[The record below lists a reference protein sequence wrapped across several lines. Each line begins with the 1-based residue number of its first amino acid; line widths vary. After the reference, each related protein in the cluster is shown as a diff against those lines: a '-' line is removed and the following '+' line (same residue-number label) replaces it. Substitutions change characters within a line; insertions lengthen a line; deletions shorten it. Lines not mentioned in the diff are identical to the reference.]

1 VSDRPGG
8 GNSESRRPPEKGR
21 GSGQPQRRFK
31 RRPRSRA
38 GPPSAG
44 TGRGQGPI
52 GLARIDGENYEL
64 VHPRGV
70 KEAELDYEEGIE
82 IWKAGDP
89 EAARDALRY
98 ALSACHDN
106 LWVHVALGQIALL
119 EFRDPAL
126 ARGHFGYAFELA
138 NRALPGGFTG
148 QLPRDRPN
156 NRPFYSALEGLV
168 QSLEALGRHVECE
181 SLRALGIRLSAGP
194 HDDLGAK
201 AR

>member
-8 GNSESRRPPEKGR
+8 GNSESRRPPDRRR

-31 RRPRSRA
+31 RGPRSRGGLPA
-38 GPPSAG
+38 AVK
-44 TGRGQGPI
+44 GRGQGPI
-52 GLARIDGENYEL
+52 GLALYDGENYEL

-138 NRALPGGFTG
+138 NRAFPRGFTG
-148 QLPRDRPN
+148 QLPRDRQN
-156 NRPFYSALEGLV
+156 NRPFYSALDGLV
-168 QSLEALGRHVECE
+168 QSLEALGRHAECD
-181 SLRALGIRLSAGP
+181 SLRALGLRLSAGP
-194 HDDLGAK
+194 NDDHGQK